1 MSYWATRRPV
11 HRQRAVDVDA
21 LARAAVHL
29 LDGGG
34 ISALTVRAVAAAL
47 GVAPASLYSRVR
59 SVEDVLDLALDAA
72 LAQDRAMQEA
82 LGVPSTGEPHAGQ
95 ATALE
100 ELLVLYFRH
109 LRRHPWAT
117 HVISQRAPR
126 GPHYLR
132 LSERLCVLLD
142 EAGAP
147 DPLGAA
153 YALSNFVIGS
163 AATSSIDDDEKA
175 APVDPDIA
183 PRYAQLHAEHV
194 ADSEKVVA
202 LGVTALCSALIR

>member
-21 LARAAVHL
+21 LALAAVGI
-29 LDGGG
+29 LDEGGM
-34 ISALTVRAVAAAL
+34 SALTVRAAAAEL

-59 SVEDVLDLALDAA
+59 SVEDVLDLALDTA
-72 LAQDRAMQEA
+72 LAGDRAMQEA
-82 LGVPSTGEPHAGQ
+82 LGAPDAGRGIGLE
-95 ATALE
+95 ALMA
-100 ELLVLYFRH
+100 LYFRH
-109 LRRHPWAT
+109 LRRHPWAPQ
-117 HVISQRAPR
+117 VISERAPR

-132 LSERLCVLLD
+132 LSERMCVLL
-142 EAGAP
+142 EQAGAS

-163 AATSSIDDDEKA
+163 AATSSIDEDEKL
-175 APVDPDIA
+175 APVDPQIA

-194 ADSEKVVA
+194 ADSEKVVS